1 MDYNS
6 QKRQKR
12 KGKTDL
18 SMIDQMN
25 SFLAFMYSSQ
35 FIANKLKN
43 HFPQRCEFR
52 CRNSEPP
59 YALLEAM
66 TNRVSFLSR
75 FKLLAL
81 SGVRLT
87 LIKRLVGS
95 DLRHGLNNSLTMLSQ
110 GHKFIK
116 PRNYA
121 CLTRNDYPNR
131 MDKVFCVAFD
141 RTGLLIATG
150 YGDGIIKLWDLQS
163 GPQNPY
169 CLQSLNRHTDSV
181 RCLMFDPTKF
191 RLVSGGGDNTII
203 VWEAAKDGN
212 WLVSSEPL
220 LGHRSNI
227 TAIQFLKD
235 GGDHLISGSFDGML
249 KIWRVPAVGNK
260 EQTSCILSLKAHKS
274 AVRSILLHPET
285 GYIITAGEDRHVK
298 VWRLMSKKDL
308 SLNCISSEQNHLNI
322 VTCLAIARTGIA
334 VSGSWDDTMG
344 IQNISSDGQLVSWQS
359 SPIGVMVVSITFLHN
374 GIFVITGCDDNCA
387 KIWKLAC
394 GGKSFHLV
402 ASMQFSSSV
411 ISVALDPNGR
421 GFAIGLNN
429 GLTFLIS

>member
-1 MDYNS
+1 
-6 QKRQKR
+6 
-12 KGKTDL
+12 
-18 SMIDQMN
+18 
-25 SFLAFMYSSQ
+25 
-35 FIANKLKN
+35 
-43 HFPQRCEFR
+43 
-52 CRNSEPP
+52 
-59 YALLEAM
+59 
-66 TNRVSFLSR
+66 
-75 FKLLAL
+75 
-81 SGVRLT
+81 
-87 LIKRLVGS
+87 
-95 DLRHGLNNSLTMLSQ
+95 
-110 GHKFIK
+110 
-116 PRNYA
+116 
-121 CLTRNDYPNR
+121 
-131 MDKVFCVAFD
+131 
-141 RTGLLIATG
+141 
-150 YGDGIIKLWDLQS
+150 
-163 GPQNPY
+163 
-169 CLQSLNRHTDSV
+169 
-181 RCLMFDPTKF
+181 MFDPTKF
-191 RLVSGGGDNTII
+191 RLVSGGRDNMII
-203 VWEAAKDGN
+203 VWEHAKDGN
-212 WLVSSEPL
+212 GLVSSEPL

-235 GGDHLISGSFDGML
+235 GGDHLISGSFDGTL
-249 KIWRVPAVGNK
+249 KIWRLYPVGNK
-260 EQTSCILSLKAHKS
+260 EPTSCISSLKAHES

-298 VWRLMSKKDL
+298 VWGLMSKKDL
-308 SLNCISSEQNHLNI
+308 SLNCISSEQNHLDI

-374 GIFVITGCDDNCA
+374 GIFVITGCSDNCA